1 MGLLAWFSV
10 AALLLAGVGLYGV
23 LAEAV
28 AARTREIGV
37 RLALGASGADIAR
50 LAFRIGLGPAA
61 IGGGSGL
68 MLAGLTAPSAR
79 TLLFGIAPIDLP
91 SLAAVALV
99 VGAVALAVCALPAWR
114 AARLAAVEALRHE

>member
-1 MGLLAWFSV
+1 VWFSV
-10 AALLLAGVGLYGV
+10 AALLLAGVGVYGV

-61 IGGGSGL
+61 IGGAGGFV
-68 MLAGLTAPSAR
+68 LAAIAAPSAR
-79 TLLFGIAPIDLP
+79 TLLFGVAPIDLP
-91 SLAAVALV
+91 SLGAVALV
-99 VGAVALAVCALPAWR
+99 VAVVALAACAIPAGR
-114 AARLAAVEALRHE
+114 AARLPAVTALRHE